1 MRPTTLPARIIE
13 SLTDCPMTGRQLAEE
28 LSTQYDNVKYHVR
41 KMRGNGIYVK
51 SWKRAEGHRGR
62 ESAVWAIGT
71 KKDAPKPIFDNATCV
86 KRYQAKM
93 RGAMRMRDQARHG
106 RINPFAQLI
115 WAAQR

>member
-13 SLTDCPMTGRQLAEE
+13 TLTKCPMTMSQVAEE
-28 LSTQYDNVKYHVR
+28 LGVHYDAVKYRVR
-41 KMRGNGIYVK
+41 QLHGNGIYVH
-51 SWKRAEGHRGR
+51 SWKRTEGHRGR

-71 KKDAPKPIFDNATCV
+71 KKDAPKPVFDNATCV

-106 RINPFAQLI
+106 RINPFAQLM
-115 WAAQR
+115 WGAK